1 MKNYIGLF
9 CASLLFL
16 TGCGSKKSKHKTDI
30 DFFKNTKNNNTPV
43 KQSSRKTKQALQE
56 NLDAFA
62 LEKDNVS
69 ANTFSLNEKDL
80 NTFAFDNSSQQNNAK
95 EDQAA
100 LFKWNNINAEESKKD
115 FNTLYF
121 AFDKYDLN
129 NSEKAKLNKDIE
141 VAKKEQSTIQNG
153 NKKII
158 IEGHACHSAGSA
170 AYNLAL
176 SEKRARNVATEF
188 IQQGIDKNN
197 IKIAARGQEMPVVH
211 GGGKAAQAPNR
222 RAEMF
227 VIDSAQSTKA

>member
-30 DFFKNTKNNNTPV
+30 DFFKDTKNNNTPV

-95 EDQAA
+95 
-100 LFKWNNINAEESKKD
+100 
-115 FNTLYF
+115 
-121 AFDKYDLN
+121 
-129 NSEKAKLNKDIE
+129 
-141 VAKKEQSTIQNG
+141 
-153 NKKII
+153 
-158 IEGHACHSAGSA
+158 
-170 AYNLAL
+170 
-176 SEKRARNVATEF
+176 
-188 IQQGIDKNN
+188 
-197 IKIAARGQEMPVVH
+197 
-211 GGGKAAQAPNR
+211 
-222 RAEMF
+222 
-227 VIDSAQSTKA
+227 

>member
-222 RAEMF
+222 LAEMF